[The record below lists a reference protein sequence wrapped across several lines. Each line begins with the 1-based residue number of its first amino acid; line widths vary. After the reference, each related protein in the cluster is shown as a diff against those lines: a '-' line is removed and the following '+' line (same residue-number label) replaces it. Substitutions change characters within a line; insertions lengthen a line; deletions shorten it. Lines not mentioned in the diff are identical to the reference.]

1 MVERGAFKDLGES
14 PVSEAAFV
22 AVNTTMRDVPAPLEK
37 APTEDVYLGLETLFG
52 KWQLLETGYS
62 ARMAMFSKDDV
73 SPYDHLS
80 RYGEWTMAD
89 QPVPEDLT

>member
-1 MVERGAFKDLGES
+1 MVARGAFKDVGPL
-14 PVSEAAFV
+14 PVSDATFV
-22 AVNTTMRDVPAPLEK
+22 AVNTTMRDVPAPLNK
-37 APTEDVYLGLETLFG
+37 APIDEVYAGLETLFG
-52 KWQLLETGYS
+52 KWQLPETGYS

-89 QPVPEDLT
+89 HPTPEDLT